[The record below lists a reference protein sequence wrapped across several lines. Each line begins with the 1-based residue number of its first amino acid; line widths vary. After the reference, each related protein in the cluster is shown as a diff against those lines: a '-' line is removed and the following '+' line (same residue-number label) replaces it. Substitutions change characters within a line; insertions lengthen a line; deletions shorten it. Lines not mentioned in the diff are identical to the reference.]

1 MGFLRDVRHSI
12 RSLARRPLLTAAAI
26 ASLALGIGVNS
37 AIFSVFD
44 RLVLSKLPVPAPD
57 QIVILSSP
65 GRKPGSTT
73 AGDSGTSDQVFSYP
87 LFRDLERLSTTR
99 LSRIAAHRDFAANL
113 SHDGATA
120 RREGLL
126 VSGGYFRVLQLA
138 PALGRLI
145 TDEDDRTPGA
155 SPVVVLTHRYWST
168 EFKANPAVI
177 GRALIVNG
185 VPLTIV
191 GVAPEGFAGT
201 TTMDV
206 PDIFVPLAMTP
217 QVRPGP
223 LTRRDHWLYL
233 FARLQPATEK
243 AQAEA
248 ELRGPFTAL
257 IRDVEFP
264 VMRSGLRDSERAPF
278 LNRRLRLQSGAHG
291 RQQHPE
297 EARLMTG
304 MLFAVTGLVLLIACA
319 NVANLLIARVTD
331 RSGELAIRLSLGASA
346 AGLVRLLVLEALML
360 GLSGALAGLIVARGT
375 ASLLLGFL
383 PAEDVTALMFQ
394 LNSRVLL
401 FTGLLGVVSGLLFG
415 VVPALHA
422 IRSRTVRPGNT
433 RSSTSRAT
441 TRVRSGLA
449 TAQVALATALLA
461 TAALF
466 ATSLGNLTHVELGLN
481 RDGVVT
487 FRLSPYLNGYSPER
501 ATAFF
506 GRAADALRAMP
517 GVTAVSAAT
526 IPVLADEGWNQNV
539 TVDGAVDVDTAR
551 TTVSTT
557 RTDIDYLHTLGIPL
571 LAGREFTRHDDA
583 TAPPVAIVNRAFT
596 RQFNLGDNAVGR
608 RFRFGAGNITT
619 PEIEIIGVAGDAKYS
634 NVRDAAPAQ
643 LYLPYR
649 QSEAGPL
656 TFYVRVTGDIRSV
669 LAAIPGTIARLDSHL
684 PVERLQ
690 TLDTQIQENL
700 VRDRLLAT
708 LAASL
713 AMLAALLAGLGLYAV
728 LAGVV
733 AQRLR
738 EIGIRVAVGA
748 TPRDVRRWLGRQL
761 AWMALAGSAVGII
774 GALGLGQLGRALL
787 YDVNGA
793 SPALLGGAALAMI
806 VVAIVAAAIP
816 TQRAM
821 RVRPVVALRA
831 E

>member
-1 MGFLRDVRHSI
+1 MLQDLRHALRAL
-12 RSLARRPLLTAAAI
+12 RRRPLLTLAAVV
-26 ASLALGIGVNS
+26 SLALGIGVNS

-57 QIVILSSP
+57 RIVVLRSP
-65 GRKPGSTT
+65 GRKPGSTSS
-73 AGDSGTSDQVFSYP
+73 GDSGMSDQVFSYP

-99 LSRIAAHRDFAANL
+99 LSRIAAHRDFAANI

-126 VSGGYFRVLQLA
+126 VSGSYFRVLQLA

-145 TDEDDRTPGA
+145 TADDDRALGV

-168 EFKANPAVI
+168 EFGGNPAVI
-177 GRALIVNG
+177 GRPLVING

-206 PDIFVPLAMTP
+206 PDVFVPLAMTA
-217 QVRPGP
+217 QLRPNP

-233 FARLQPATEK
+233 FARLQPGADKT
-243 AQAEA
+243 QAEA

-264 VMRSGLRDSERAPF
+264 VMRSGLRDNERAPF
-278 LNRRLRLQSGAHG
+278 LNRQLLLASGAHG

-297 EARLMTG
+297 ESLLVTG

-331 RSGELAIRLSLGASA
+331 RAGELAIRLSLGASA

-360 GLSGALAGLIVARGT
+360 GLAGALAGLVVARAT
-375 ASLLLGFL
+375 ATLILGFL
-383 PAEDVTALMFQ
+383 PTADVAALMFQ
-394 LNSRVLL
+394 MNGRMLL
-401 FTGLLGVVSGLLFG
+401 FTGLLGVISGVLFG
-415 VVPALHA
+415 VFPAQHA

-433 RSSTSRAT
+433 GASASRTT
-441 TRVRSGLA
+441 TRLRSGLA

-466 ATSLGNLTHVELGLN
+466 ATSLANLTHVELGLQ
-481 RDGVVT
+481 RDGVIT
-487 FRLSPYLNGYSPER
+487 FRLSPYLNGYSAARMTE
-501 ATAFF
+501 FF
-506 GRAADALRAMP
+506 DRTADALRAMP

-539 TVDGAVDVDTAR
+539 TVDGAADVDTAR

-557 RTDIDYLHTLGIPL
+557 RTDIDYLRALGIPL
-571 LAGREFTRHDDA
+571 LAGREFTLHDNA
-583 TAPPVAIVNRAFT
+583 MAPSVAIVNRAFT

-608 RFRFGAGNITT
+608 RFRFGAGNVTT

-634 NVRDAAPAQ
+634 NVRDAAPSQ

-649 QSEAGPL
+649 QSEVGPL
-656 TFYVRVTGDIRSV
+656 TFYVRVTGDIRSA
-669 LAAIPGTIARLDSHL
+669 LAAIPGTIARLDPNL
-684 PVERLQ
+684 PVEHLQ
-690 TLDTQIQENL
+690 TLDAQIQENL

-708 LAASL
+708 LASSL

-748 TPRDVRRWLGRQL
+748 APRDVRRWLGGQL
-761 AWMALAGSAVGII
+761 AWMTLAGSAAGVI
-774 GALGLGQLGRALL
+774 GALGLGRLGRALL

-793 SPALLGGAALAMI
+793 SPALLGGAAVAMI
-806 VVAIVAAAIP
+806 GVAAVAAAIP
-816 TQRAM
+816 THRAM